1 MKSLYLAYSVFTVLL
16 PAVAVAQN
24 PSGAMPYQNSAGCR
38 YCGHRKALVIGN
50 DRYDAAPLKNAVNDA
65 VGMSERLT
73 KLGFET
79 TVANDIDLPKM
90 EYAIEQFVV
99 ALNPGDIGMFFFSG
113 HGFQIDGE
121 NYLVPV
127 GFNATTDAEAK
138 NAAYPMSRVVDSM
151 SNRKTSLNIVVVDAC
166 RNFPFAHSRS
176 LQRGLAPMS
185 TGLSSFIAFST
196 APGMTADDNPS
207 GSNGLFTKNLLA
219 ELDTN
224 ASVPIDDLF
233 TRVRKDVYA
242 ESAGAQVPW
251 VASSVM
257 DGFAFSGVEAPEHGI
272 SASLPPPDES
282 STPAGTAQRGG
293 VNNSVPGSAPA
304 TDPQNELSK
313 TEAEGSRA
321 INSNPQDAAAYM
333 VRARARLHLG
343 RFEDAISDLSHA
355 LAIKPDLVE
364 AYRERGRLYLVI
376 NRAAQAEEDLSL
388 SLNSDANDFLALYYR
403 SLANVLLKREDVAIQ
418 DATNLIQVAPS
429 FPEAYLGRASAY
441 LLQGKPEE
449 AIRDCSDALRL
460 DPELSAALSLR
471 GKALQAIGK
480 SAEAQ
485 RDFSYASLAKRRAL
499 IGASLQAK

>member
-1 MKSLYLAYSVFTVLL
+1 
-16 PAVAVAQN
+16 
-24 PSGAMPYQNSAGCR
+24 
-38 YCGHRKALVIGN
+38 
-50 DRYDAAPLKNAVNDA
+50 
-65 VGMSERLT
+65 
-73 KLGFET
+73 
-79 TVANDIDLPKM
+79 
-90 EYAIEQFVV
+90 
-99 ALNPGDIGMFFFSG
+99 
-113 HGFQIDGE
+113 
-121 NYLVPV
+121 
-127 GFNATTDAEAK
+127 
-138 NAAYPMSRVVDSM
+138 
-151 SNRKTSLNIVVVDAC
+151 
-166 RNFPFAHSRS
+166 
-176 LQRGLAPMS
+176 
-185 TGLSSFIAFST
+185 
-196 APGMTADDNPS
+196 
-207 GSNGLFTKNLLA
+207 
-219 ELDTN
+219 
-224 ASVPIDDLF
+224 
-233 TRVRKDVYA
+233 
-242 ESAGAQVPW
+242 
-251 VASSVM
+251 
-257 DGFAFSGVEAPEHGI
+257 
-272 SASLPPPDES
+272 
-282 STPAGTAQRGG
+282 
-293 VNNSVPGSAPA
+293 
-304 TDPQNELSK
+304 
-313 TEAEGSRA
+313 
-321 INSNPQDAAAYM
+321 
-333 VRARARLHLG
+333 LG

>member
-1 MKSLYLAYSVFTVLL
+1 MKLLYLAYSALTVLL
-16 PAVAVAQN
+16 PAAAVAQTL
-24 PSGAMPYQNSAGCR
+24 PGAMPYQSSAGCR

-65 VGMSERLT
+65 VGVSERLT

-79 TVANDIDLPKM
+79 TVANDVDLPKM

-151 SNRKTSLNIVVVDAC
+151 SNRKTSLNIVIVDAC

-224 ASVPIDDLF
+224 ASIPIDDLF

-242 ESAGAQVPW
+242 ESSGAQVPW

-257 DGFAFSGVEAPEHGI
+257 DQFVFSGVEAPGI
-272 SASLPPPDES
+272 SSSLPPPVES
-282 STPAGTAQRGG
+282 STPVGTAQQGA
-293 VNNSVPGSAPA
+293 VNNSVTGSAPVGG
-304 TDPQNELSK
+304 PQNELSK

-321 INSNPQDAAAYM
+321 INSNPRDAAAYM

-364 AYRERGRLYLVI
+364 AYRERGRVYLVI
-376 NRAAQAEEDLSL
+376 NRAAQADEDLSL
-388 SLNSDANDFLALYYR
+388 CLNADANDLLALYYR

-418 DATNLIQVAPS
+418 DATNLIQLAPS

-441 LLQGKPEE
+441 LLQGKPDE
-449 AIRDCSDALRL
+449 AIRDCTDALRL
-460 DPELSAALSLR
+460 NPELSAALSLR

-499 IGASLQAK
+499 IGSSLQEK